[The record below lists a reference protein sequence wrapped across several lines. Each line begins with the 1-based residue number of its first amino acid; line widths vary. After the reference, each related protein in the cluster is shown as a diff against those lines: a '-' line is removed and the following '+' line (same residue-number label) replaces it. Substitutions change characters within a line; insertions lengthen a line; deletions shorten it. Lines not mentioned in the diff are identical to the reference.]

1 MDISLHATL
10 FLTPREACSWALSRF
25 KRDCL
30 SNIWGHGV
38 YPEFI
43 KFVGVIVTDHSSFQE
58 CAKNGL
64 FTSKKETDFFR
75 GCKFFHLLNMD
86 NSISSYEQIQ
96 PTEFSVLAA
105 NLFHSRVDYQLST
118 TSTYRI
124 GVTALSYLITI
135 SYYKVNNQLSFMQET
150 SPDGIIRF
158 ERICRHMKDHTF
170 DNVGTILNF
179 LSKYS
184 ALSRFNRILVSVCAG
199 MAETEMHSEEMCIC
213 LDIDKRSFFSSHLAL
228 KFIRTKQCNNTIFH
242 RHDMSVGLYAFLQA
256 IRDSTAL
263 PLVIL
268 FQHPCPTKNLHKLS
282 MGSRDCFRAL
292 SKNIVQS
299 VHFVYDWQTHPA

>member
-1 MDISLHATL
+1 MDIFLHVTP
-10 FLTPREACSWALSRF
+10 FLTPGEACLWALSRF

-30 SNIWGHGV
+30 SNIWGDGV

-58 CAKNGL
+58 CANNGL
-64 FTSKKETDFFR
+64 FTSKKEKDFFQ

-86 NSISSYEQIQ
+86 NSISSYEQIH

-105 NLFHSRVDYQLST
+105 NLFYSRVDYQLST

-124 GVTALSYLITI
+124 GVTALSYPITI
-135 SYYKVNNQLSFMQET
+135 SYYKVNNQLRVMQET

-184 ALSRFNRILVSVCAG
+184 ALSRFNRIVVSVCAG
-199 MAETEMHSEEMCIC
+199 MAETEVHSEEMCIC
-213 LDIDKRSFFSSHLAL
+213 LDIYKRSFS
-228 KFIRTKQCNNTIFH
+228 
-242 RHDMSVGLYAFLQA
+242 
-256 IRDSTAL
+256 
-263 PLVIL
+263 
-268 FQHPCPTKNLHKLS
+268 LS
-282 MGSRDCFRAL
+282 LGF
-292 SKNIVQS
+292 
-299 VHFVYDWQTHPA
+299 